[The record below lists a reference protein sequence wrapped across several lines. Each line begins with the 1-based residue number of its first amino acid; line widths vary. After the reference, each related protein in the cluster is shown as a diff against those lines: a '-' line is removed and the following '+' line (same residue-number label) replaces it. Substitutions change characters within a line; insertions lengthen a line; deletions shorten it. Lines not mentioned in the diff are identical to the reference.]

1 MVVDLANFITQ
12 IKPSELLTYIPG
24 LLETKHGTY
33 RPELMIGLFFKFHE
47 MAWLFGWG

>member
-12 IKPSELLTYIPG
+12 IKLSVIADLYTRSVRNQ
-24 LLETKHGTY
+24 TWTY

-47 MAWLFGWG
+47 MAWLLGWG